1 MKNQEENWLL
11 EEKYNGKKTDSFFA
25 DVASLRNGTPLAYLI
40 GSIPFLD
47 CTIYLDSHPLIP
59 RTETE
64 YWTEKAIEA
73 IQQDTPSP
81 RSNLGPAL
89 GWTSAKVLDLCAGSG
104 AIGVAVAKAIPEAH
118 VDFAEIDSTH
128 LSTIERNI
136 KENLSSRQGLALAQ
150 KCKIIESNLFT
161 PSSRQGLELGKYDF
175 ILTNPPYIDPAVDR
189 AETSVKMHEPH
200 LALYGGVAGM
210 ECIARIITDAP
221 AHLAPGGQLWVEHEP
236 EQVSAIAAC
245 ATANGFT
252 CVIHNDQYNT
262 PRYSVLTHTVAK

>member
-64 YWTEKAIEA
+64 YWTEKAITE
-73 IQQDTPSP
+73 IQKVENP
-81 RSNLGPAL
+81 
-89 GWTSAKVLDLCAGSG
+89 KVLDLCAGSG
-104 AIGVAVAKAIPEAH
+104 AIGVAAAKAAPEAH